1 MEFFILFAFAVFG
14 IPLLFLW
21 VDLVFLGSFLVANFL
36 TLEKREPVNI
46 QISISEYLNYLF
58 DRSSFLNKLSRQTS
72 FVPADLAFPTEEKD
86 LAPNFNIQ
94 GIAAKVSTLLT
105 TVGFL

>member
-58 DRSSFLNKLSRQTS
+58 DRSSFLNKLSTKWDTD
-72 FVPADLAFPTEEKD
+72 FVNKHYFGGCKY
-86 LAPNFNIQ
+86 
-94 GIAAKVSTLLT
+94 VSR
-105 TVGFL
+105 F

>member
-46 QISISEYLNYLF
+46 QI
-58 DRSSFLNKLSRQTS
+58 
-72 FVPADLAFPTEEKD
+72 
-86 LAPNFNIQ
+86 
-94 GIAAKVSTLLT
+94 
-105 TVGFL
+105 

>member
-1 MEFFILFAFAVFG
+1 MEFFILFVFAVFG

-46 QISISEYLNYLF
+46 QI
-58 DRSSFLNKLSRQTS
+58 
-72 FVPADLAFPTEEKD
+72 
-86 LAPNFNIQ
+86 
-94 GIAAKVSTLLT
+94 
-105 TVGFL
+105 